1 MRRAQRSRSHS
12 AVVAGILLV
21 AAATN
26 LVATRT
32 LTAPLSSRI
41 EIKDLTWVEVKA
53 AIDAGHTSVIVP
65 TGGIEQ
71 NGPHMVVG
79 KHDYIVGYA
88 ASKIA
93 QSLGRTLVAPVV
105 SYVPQGGY
113 EPPEGHLRF
122 AGTIGVP
129 EPVFG
134 DMLEGIARSLR
145 AGGFKTILFIGDHGG
160 SQGMQQEVAGRL
172 SRAWA
177 GEGVRV
183 ANISAYYDDSSQIA
197 KLVAAGETPGR
208 IGTHAGII
216 DTSELLAIYPAGVDL
231 SRYVRPLLF
240 PVTTGVAGDPSTASA
255 DRGRSLIA
263 MRISAAVDQ
272 IKGLMAPVAAK

>member
-122 AGTIGVP
+122 AGT
-129 EPVFG
+129 
-134 DMLEGIARSLR
+134 EGIARSLR